1 MNPARNTVCLRL
13 AAGAWLALVGA
24 AAGQDAPAP
33 SAPPASPASEP
44 PAAPAPFAITLP
56 EGRGGVPG
64 TWDLSR
70 DGTNRRCVMTLA
82 SESGE
87 AGQKVYFP
95 AGCRR
100 SVPVVGAVAG
110 WLFADGVVRLVDRNV
125 RPVLAFA
132 KRPDQRSYVATAE
145 AGESYSLVPLEIA
158 AMRASSPLD
167 PTAIAAA
174 PPEAAPDPVPAQAP
188 RSAPGPGAPAG
199 IYALDRLLNRDVCRL
214 DLGDGPGAPVRLLP
228 GCRDSGIEVFDP
240 ATWRT
245 SEGRMTLVAKRGHVV
260 NLVPAGDGTWRR
272 DPETGV
278 AFVLRR
284 VAP

>member
-1 MNPARNTVCLRL
+1 MSTARIVAGLRF
-13 AAGAWLALVGA
+13 AAGAWFVLAGA
-24 AAGQDAPAP
+24 ARAQEPPPGSA
-33 SAPPASPASEP
+33 APP
-44 PAAPAPFAITLP
+44 FATTLP
-56 EGRGGVPG
+56 EARAGVPG

-70 DGTNRRCVMTLA
+70 DGTNRRCVMTLS

-87 AGQKVYFP
+87 AGQAVRFP

-100 SVPVVGAVAG
+100 AVPVVGTVAG

-132 KRPDQRSYVATAE
+132 KRPDQRSYVATA
-145 AGESYSLVPLEIA
+145 ASGESYSLVPLEIA
-158 AMRASSPLD
+158 AMGPPSLLD
-167 PTAIAAA
+167 PAPVAVTPAAPSAAPEPVPTPAAA
-174 PPEAAPDPVPAQAP
+174 PG
-188 RSAPGPGAPAG
+188 SGIGAPAG

-214 DLGDGPGAPVRLLP
+214 DLGGGPGAPVHLLP
-228 GCRDSGIEVFDP
+228 GCRDTGIEVFDP

-245 SEGRMTLVAKRGHVV
+245 GEGRMTLVAKRGHVV
-260 NLVPAGDGTWRR
+260 NLVPTGDGTWRR

-284 VAP
+284 IEP

>member
-1 MNPARNTVCLRL
+1 MSTAHSVAGLRF
-13 AAGAWLALVGA
+13 AAGAWLALAGA
-24 AAGQDAPAP
+24 ARAQ
-33 SAPPASPASEP
+33 EP
-44 PAAPAPFAITLP
+44 PAADSPAPFATTLP
-56 EGRGGVPG
+56 EARGGVPG

-70 DGTNRRCVMTLA
+70 DGTNRRCVMTLS

-87 AGQKVYFP
+87 AGQVVRFP

-100 SVPVVGAVAG
+100 AVPVVGTVAG

-132 KRPDQRSYVATAE
+132 KRPDQRSYVATA
-145 AGESYSLVPLEIA
+145 ASGESYSLVPLEIA
-158 AMRASSPLD
+158 AMGTPSLLD
-167 PTAIAAA
+167 PAPVAVTPPALAPSAAA
-174 PPEAAPDPVPAQAP
+174 PEPVPTPAA
-188 RSAPGPGAPAG
+188 APGPGIGVQAG

-214 DLGDGPGAPVRLLP
+214 DLGGGPGAPVHLLP
-228 GCRDSGIEVFDP
+228 NCRDTGIEVFDP

-245 SEGRMTLVAKRGHVV
+245 GEGRMTLVAKRGHVV

-284 VAP
+284 IDP

>member
-1 MNPARNTVCLRL
+1 MSTARIVAGLRF
-13 AAGAWLALVGA
+13 AAGAWFVLAGA
-24 AAGQDAPAP
+24 ARAQEPPPGSA
-33 SAPPASPASEP
+33 APP
-44 PAAPAPFAITLP
+44 FATTLP
-56 EGRGGVPG
+56 EARAGVPG

-70 DGTNRRCVMTLA
+70 DGTNRRCVMTLS

-87 AGQKVYFP
+87 AGQAVRFP

-100 SVPVVGAVAG
+100 AVPVVGTVAG

-132 KRPDQRSYVATAE
+132 KRPDQRSYVATA
-145 AGESYSLVPLEIA
+145 ASGESYSLVPLEIA
-158 AMRASSPLD
+158 AMGPPSLLD
-167 PTAIAAA
+167 PAPVAVTPAAPSAAPEPVPTPAAA
-174 PPEAAPDPVPAQAP
+174 PG
-188 RSAPGPGAPAG
+188 PGIGAPAG

-214 DLGDGPGAPVRLLP
+214 DLGGGPGAPVHLLP
-228 GCRDSGIEVFDP
+228 GCRDTGIEVFDP

-245 SEGRMTLVAKRGHVV
+245 GEGRMTLVAKRGHVV
-260 NLVPAGDGTWRR
+260 NLVPTGDGTWRR

-284 VAP
+284 IEP